1 MLGLT
6 PVVPRLCGM
15 DATKL
20 AEVGLRFA
28 VDGPVATITLDRPE
42 IRNAQTP
49 GMWKALAAIGAELT
63 DDIRVVVLRGA
74 GQSFSAGLDRRLLD
88 PARSAGTSEAE
99 IGLLWLLELGD
110 QGMADAIA
118 PFQEGFTFLRDPRF
132 VSIAVVQGHAIGAGF
147 QLALACDLRVLADDA
162 VLSMREAA
170 LGLVPDLSGTKPLVE
185 AVGYAK
191 ALELCATARNVDAT
205 EAQAIGLANAV
216 VPLAEL
222 DHRVAELVAGLTAP
236 LPAAVRAIKGLLLEA
251 SARSLPDQC
260 RAEREAQVQRFREL
274 AAMVAAQ

>member
-1 MLGLT
+1 
-6 PVVPRLCGM
+6 M

-20 AEVGLRFA
+20 AEVGLRYA

-49 GMWKALAAIGAELT
+49 GMWKALAGIGAALP
-63 DDIRVVVLRGA
+63 DDVRVVVLRGT

-88 PARSAGTSEAE
+88 PATADVED
-99 IGLLWLLELGD
+99 GLLWLLELGD
-110 QGMADAIA
+110 QEMADAIA

-205 EAQAIGLANAV
+205 EAQALGLANAV
-216 VPLAEL
+216 VPVADLDDRLAEL
-222 DHRVAELVAGLTAP
+222 VGALTAP
-236 LPAAVRAIKGLLLEA
+236 LPGAVRAIKGLLLEA
-251 SARSLPDQC
+251 SARSLPEQC

-274 AAMVAAQ
+274 ASMLTAH